1 MTSDMIINYFWI
13 CNFYLKYQLI
23 ITYRISIFRFLKRF
37 SLGDVRVRTY
47 ENLFV
52 ENNLSLCPF
61 WRHTILS
68 STYDSKSVNFNLKSA
83 LIFSGTNGTAQFI
96 RQGFP
101 GGSVVKNLT
110 ANAKASGDMALIPG
124 WGRSPREGNSNHSI
138 TLASKIPWMEEIGGL
153 QTMGSQRVRHNWVTV
168 HTHMQFVTYVLLE

>member
-1 MTSDMIINYFWI
+1 MTYDVVINYFWI

-101 GGSVVKNLT
+101 GGSVVKNLPVMQET
-110 ANAKASGDMALIPG
+110 WVQSLSGEDPLEKGMAIQSSIFAWRIP
-124 WGRSPREGNSNHSI
+124 
-138 TLASKIPWMEEIGGL
+138 
-153 QTMGSQRVRHNWVTV
+153 
-168 HTHMQFVTYVLLE
+168 